1 MSFSPDEQGACWREK
16 YKIVPHVLKDLKNI
30 GTLAAA
36 FNVNVDS
43 VVKIS
48 GRELADYIKKLEITL
63 AELEDDSKRAIDNP
77 KDIFRGV
84 FRCFTAGI
92 AEEWI
97 AADAELRRWMEDN
110 LGLKKLQM
118 GAQAGIIANTLS
130 LTDIQ
135 KIVVHTA
142 CLPKTQADC
151 FYPRNNLLSFDE
163 NGKLRPAFA
172 IDRPNEKAPVH
183 WIIEFSKDDRLDI
196 GGKTYVCPKSNRFIA
211 TYDPALFNLQI
222 NPNFADYTEREPVDI
237 VILSGYQALSE
248 KNNGL
253 YHLEKTLP
261 LIEKWRQKKPRPLL
275 HLEIASTQDL
285 AVREQIARKIMP
297 LVDSCGANE
306 REAADILE
314 VLGFGKAAE
323 SCRRQP
329 NAENLLLAA
338 DIIARQTSCPRIQ
351 LHTYG
356 FYLTLQNT
364 NFPLPPANNLNGM
377 LLAAVAAASKARE
390 GRLAAPVDITAA
402 AGLPPS
408 TVGLQAV
415 NGLAALINDGSF
427 ASTGIG
433 SYKDRNIIAVPAII
447 IDRPQTLVGMGDT
460 ISAFS
465 LVGAAAIRP

>member
-1 MSFSPDEQGACWREK
+1 M
-16 YKIVPHVLKDLKNI
+16 
-30 GTLAAA
+30 
-36 FNVNVDS
+36 
-43 VVKIS
+43 
-48 GRELADYIKKLEITL
+48 
-63 AELEDDSKRAIDNP
+63 
-77 KDIFRGV
+77 
-84 FRCFTAGI
+84 
-92 AEEWI
+92 
-97 AADAELRRWMEDN
+97 
-110 LGLKKLQM
+110 
-118 GAQAGIIANTLS
+118 
-130 LTDIQ
+130 
-135 KIVVHTA
+135 
-142 CLPKTQADC
+142 
-151 FYPRNNLLSFDE
+151 
-163 NGKLRPAFA
+163 
-172 IDRPNEKAPVH
+172 
-183 WIIEFSKDDRLDI
+183 
-196 GGKTYVCPKSNRFIA
+196 
-211 TYDPALFNLQI
+211 
-222 NPNFADYTEREPVDI
+222 
-237 VILSGYQALSE
+237 
-248 KNNGL
+248 
-253 YHLEKTLP
+253 
-261 LIEKWRQKKPRPLL
+261 
-275 HLEIASTQDL
+275 EIASTQDL

-356 FYLTLQNT
+356 FYLTLQNK